1 MGGYLSFDASVK
13 IHKSGRYTSTKTK
26 KSGAGGIYGY
36 FRHVDRKT
44 DKLNGCEVK
53 HSNENINSDFTL
65 ENESYFKN
73 EDGEWTEAT
82 RSKEMVQA
90 VNRRIDYAKK
100 HGARIYDS
108 GKNDTTIVRPL
119 LIQLDEESIAG
130 HEDTWVMDTVS
141 VLEDMFGKDNIVG
154 ICVHKDETSHHI
166 HVIFTPVY
174 ESTDKKG
181 NRKCAVSQTKFFTNP
196 KSLAGMHRKLRTAL
210 QQKGYDIELENKPI
224 EENLAGYYDKDG
236 NWHQQGLTPDQLKE
250 LTNRT
255 LELKIG
261 EIDMRLR
268 KEQLSNLEQAM
279 QHMQQAAKERQEQ
292 LDNERKALDLQMA
305 AFNNDKMSL
314 QAQMQAVID
323 EKVAV
328 KQMKEDAEAMLTE
341 AYKTADVCTQI
352 LSDEKNLNAK
362 FLEFLDKEGQRTN
375 QKVRQYVEHLY
386 KKFQKERKDSLS
398 SWQLEMLR
406 ERELRRQ
413 NGDFPTPYPDAP
425 NIIDTSVYAGMEF

>member
-1 MGGYLSFDASVK
+1 MGGCLSFDASVK

-36 FRHVDRKT
+36 FRHIDRKT
-44 DKLNGCEVK
+44 DKANGCEVQ
-53 HSNENINSDFTL
+53 HSNQNINADFTL
-65 ENESYFKN
+65 QNESYFKN
-73 EDGEWTEAT
+73 ENGEWVETT
-82 RSKEMVQA
+82 HSKEMVQA
-90 VNRRIDYAKK
+90 INRRIDYAKR
-100 HGARIYDS
+100 HGARIYDR

-119 LIQLDEESIAG
+119 LIQLDEESIAR
-130 HEDTWVMDTVS
+130 HEDTWVTDTIE

-154 ICVHKDETSHHI
+154 FCVHKDETSCHI
-166 HVIFTPVY
+166 HVVFTPVY
-174 ESTDKKG
+174 ESVDKKG
-181 NRKCAVSQTKFFTNP
+181 NPKCAVSQTKFFTNP

-210 QQKGYDIELENKPI
+210 QKKGYDIELENKPI
-224 EENLAGYYDKDG
+224 EEHLAGYYDRDG

-250 LTNRT
+250 LSNRVF
-255 LELKIG
+255 ELKLG
-261 EIDMRLR
+261 EINMRLR
-268 KEQLSNLEQAM
+268 KEELDNLEKAM
-279 QHMQQAAKERQEQ
+279 QNMQQAAKEQQEQ

-305 AFNNDKMSL
+305 AFNNDKMTL

-352 LSDEKNLNAK
+352 LSDEKQLNAK

-375 QKVRQYVEHLY
+375 QKVRQYVEYLY

-413 NGDFPTPYPDAP
+413 NGDLPTPYTDAP
-425 NIIDTSVYAGMEF
+425 NIIDTSVYTGMEF